1 LQKWILPVSAAAL
14 VLSLVA
20 LLANLTGKIGIVDLN
35 KLMEDSPKAQ
45 SYEKQLADKY
55 QALTEE
61 LEKEKDLSKE
71 EKEKKQA
78 AAYDEFLKTKAEL
91 EKKLERE
98 VAASVRTVAR
108 HRRLSV
114 VLYKDAVAWGGVDIT
129 SDVIRALK

>member
-1 LQKWILPVSAAAL
+1 MQKWILPVSAAAL

-71 EKEKKQA
+71 EKEKKQ
-78 AAYDEFLKTKAEL
+78 EMLW
-91 EKKLERE
+91 E
-98 VAASVRTVAR
+98 VVFPY
-108 HRRLSV
+108 L
-114 VLYKDAVAWGGVDIT
+114 L
-129 SDVIRALK
+129 L

>member
-1 LQKWILPVSAAAL
+1 MQKWILPVSAAAL

-20 LLANLTGKIGIVDLN
+20 LLTNLTGKIGIVDLN

-98 VAASVRTVAR
+98 VAASVR
-108 HRRLSV
+108 LSHGAAGFP
-114 VLYKDAVAWGGVDIT
+114 LFYIKTQWLGGVDIT